1 MLANNLIIVMFNLPW
16 EWSTDYTNQT
26 AYELGKKNFV
36 ICYMLEEM
44 HSLKELILKRKFP
57 RLIQKKSDSLYI
69 YRPLHFLPFKRLIF
83 ISNINI
89 IINVLI
95 ITMWVLLLKRLRNL
109 NKLYL
114 WVFDPAYYDIYHLFN
129 KKFVLLYDC
138 VDYFVGSRI
147 GQERI
152 IKEKEDK
159 LLRESDYVFTISHTL
174 KKIHSKVR
182 KDIYVVPQGFRL
194 KSFKN
199 ANYKTNEHI
208 RHPKS

>member
-109 NKLYL
+109 NKLY
-114 WVFDPAYYDIYHLFN
+114 
-129 KKFVLLYDC
+129 
-138 VDYFVGSRI
+138 
-147 GQERI
+147 
-152 IKEKEDK
+152 
-159 LLRESDYVFTISHTL
+159 
-174 KKIHSKVR
+174 
-182 KDIYVVPQGFRL
+182 
-194 KSFKN
+194 
-199 ANYKTNEHI
+199 
-208 RHPKS
+208 